1 MGLESSLK
9 LAASLRVSVGAGPP
23 SWRVPLL
30 VVPGALA
37 RGDPQAEPTAPH
49 TSHSHLSTWLAHGEC
64 LLK

>member
-23 SWRVPLL
+23 SWRFPLL
-30 VVPGALA
+30 VVPGVLAL
-37 RGDPQAEPTAPH
+37 GNPQAEPPTPP
-49 TSHSHLSTWLAHGEC
+49 TLISAHGEC